1 MQIGIQARGFE
12 LTESLRNHCERRLL
26 FALGSAGSKVRG
38 VSIRL
43 SDENGP
49 RGGSDK
55 RCTIRAILHGSP
67 PAVVVQ
73 DGADL
78 YVAIN
83 HAANRLA
90 RTISRR
96 TERTRSVRRTP
107 ATMPTPMVGDDVES
121 SSES

>member
-1 MQIGIQARGFE
+1 MQIDIQARGFE
-12 LTESLRNHCERRLL
+12 LTESLRDHCERRLL

-38 VSIRL
+38 ASIRL
-43 SDENGP
+43 SDQNGP

-55 RCTIRAILHGSP
+55 RCTIRAILYGTP
-67 PAVVVQ
+67 PAVIVQ

-83 HAANRLA
+83 QAANRLA

-96 TERTRSVRRTP
+96 TERTRSVRRT
-107 ATMPTPMVGDDVES
+107 TETTPMPIVSDDAES
-121 SSES
+121 RSES